1 VAHYEVSPRD
11 VPLRGHGVAKGGG
24 KMRGKVKLTARSVE
38 AAKPGTELRDSQV
51 PGLRLRTSPQGH
63 KRFILV
69 THYPGAKN
77 ASRRGLTATTLA
89 EAREEALQWRQMIRR
104 GIDPHVQQERQR
116 LERLRKQRHSF
127 LAVCE
132 TYFADLHRRK
142 LRTAAKV
149 ERDIRRELIPLWA
162 DRPITDIARADV
174 IAAINQLVSRGV
186 PGRAHGIFALCRG
199 LFGWAVHCEAYGL
212 THSPCTLIKPVK
224 LIGQHGVRQRVLTDA
239 ELKAFWHGTERLG
252 YPGGSFLRALLLT
265 GARRNEVVGARWGEF
280 EFNAKLW
287 TIPAERCKSGSAHI
301 VPLTAD
307 MLALLCE
314 LPRFP
319 HGDLLFTAN
328 HGSISI
334 GGFSRRKA
342 ELDRLM
348 LAELRKEDPRA
359 DLVSFVLHDLRRTVR
374 TRLSALR
381 VPDTVAEMVIGHGR
395 RGLQRIYDQHAFVD
409 EMREALEA
417 WNTRLR
423 SIVNP
428 TPPANV
434 VVWRHA

>member
-1 VAHYEVSPRD
+1 M
-11 VPLRGHGVAKGGG
+11 GG
-24 KMRGKVKLTARSVE
+24 KVRLTARAVE

-89 EAREEALQWRQMIRR
+89 EAREEAVQWRQMIRR
-104 GIDPHVQQERQR
+104 GIDPHVAQERQR
-116 LERLRKQRHSF
+116 IEELRKQRHSF

-132 TYFADLHRRK
+132 TYFADLYRRK
-142 LRTAAKV
+142 LRTATKV

-162 DRPITDIARADV
+162 DRPIADITRIDV
-174 IAAINQLVSRGV
+174 IAAIKALVSRGV

-199 LFGWAVHCEAYGL
+199 LFSWAVHCEAYGL
-212 THSPCTLIKPVK
+212 THSPCTLIKPAK
-224 LIGQHGVRQRVLTDA
+224 LIGQHGVRQRVLADA
-239 ELKAFWHGTERLG
+239 ELKAFWHATEQLG
-252 YPGGSFLRALLLT
+252 YPGGAFLRMLLLT
-265 GARRNEVVGARWGEF
+265 GQRRTEVSGARWNELD
-280 EFNAKLW
+280 FNAKTW
-287 TIPAERCKSGSAHI
+287 TIPAERHKAGSAHF
-301 VPLTAD
+301 VPLTGD

-319 HGDLLFTAN
+319 HGDFLFTAN

-348 LAELRKEDPRA
+348 LAELRKEDTRA
-359 DLVSFVLHDLRRTVR
+359 DLAPFVLHDLRRTVR

-395 RGLQRIYDQHAFVD
+395 KGLQRIYDLHAFVD

-417 WNTRLR
+417 WNAKLR

-428 TPPANV
+428 PPTNV
-434 VVWRHA
+434 VAFAGGGVS